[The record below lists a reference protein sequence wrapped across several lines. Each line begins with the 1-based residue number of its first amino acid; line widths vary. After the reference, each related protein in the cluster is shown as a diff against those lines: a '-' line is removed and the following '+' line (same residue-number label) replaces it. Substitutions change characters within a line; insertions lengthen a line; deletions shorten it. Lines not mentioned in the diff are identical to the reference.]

1 MTYIMRADGVVSD
14 PKTGEIVE
22 PETNPDIVN
31 LAIEYEQAL
40 GQRNYWQARAD
51 ALKAELREYQR
62 DGVRAYSGVVI
73 TVRSDPYE
81 TTDTHELARRLYHQ
95 PMEADDLVGL
105 IGASKGFRKAEVP
118 EALEQL
124 VAACTETKSKAPS
137 YTPTI
142 ARQAERFRG
151 REEKD

>member
-1 MTYIMRADGVVSD
+1 MSYIMRADGVVSD

-22 PETNPDIVN
+22 SEPNPDIIN

-81 TTDTHELARRLYHQ
+81 TTDAHALARLLYHQ
-95 PMEADDLVGL
+95 PVEADDLVAL

-118 EALEQL
+118 EALAQA
-124 VAACTETKSKAPS
+124 VAACTETKQKAPS
-137 YTPTI
+137 YTPSI
-142 ARQAERFRG
+142 AHQAARLRA
-151 REEKD
+151 REE